1 LQPFE
6 IGEPDLDE
14 RPDRV
19 LEARPP
25 SRLERVLVAFAR
37 LRRID
42 SLLEAVVAGHQ
53 ELLDP
58 VAGVVPL
65 HKPSVTRQDLLE
77 T

>member
-1 LQPFE
+1 LQPLE
-6 IGEPDLDE
+6 VGEPDFHE

-19 LEARPP
+19 LEARLP
-25 SRLERVLVAFAR
+25 SRLERVLVALAR

-42 SLLEAVVAGHQ
+42 TLLEPIVAGHQ

-58 VAGVVPL
+58 AAGVVPL